1 VKRGGGGEQE
11 KVEGRGSQMIWGSW
25 DMQRAGMPTGG
36 TVPTSKVPKYLTS
49 SKFLAP
55 ISIIF
60 YLERV
65 IFEMV
70 TACYRQARP
79 SNFREAKGG
88 RRVKTQ
94 C

>member
-1 VKRGGGGEQE
+1 MTRGRRMGRRRGEIFGGEKGRRGEQE

-65 IFEMV
+65 
-70 TACYRQARP
+70 
-79 SNFREAKGG
+79 NFRNGNSLLPAS
-88 RRVKTQ
+88 
-94 C
+94 